1 MTDSI
6 EVMDGLT
13 NGHMDGHT
21 DVFTLS
27 LQHSHLV
34 TLKRKKRTRLFEIIR
49 LFSNKIMQ
57 NFSKIQIISND
68 HSKSENF

>member
-1 MTDSI
+1 MTYWI

-21 DVFTLS
+21 DVFMLS

-49 LFSNKIMQ
+49 LFLNKIMPDLVKDT
-57 NFSKIQIISND
+57 NKMR
-68 HSKSENF
+68 

>member
-1 MTDSI
+1 MTYWI
-6 EVMDGLT
+6 EVMDGHT
-13 NGHMDGHT
+13 NGHTDGHT

-49 LFSNKIMQ
+49 LFSNKIMPDLVKDT
-57 NFSKIQIISND
+57 NKIR
-68 HSKSENF
+68 